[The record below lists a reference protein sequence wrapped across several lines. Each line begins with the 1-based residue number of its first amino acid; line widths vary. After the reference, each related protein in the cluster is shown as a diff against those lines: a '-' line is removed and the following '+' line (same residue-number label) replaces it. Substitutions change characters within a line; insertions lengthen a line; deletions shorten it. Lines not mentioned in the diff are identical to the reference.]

1 MFSQEDRRS
10 QDRMIEFWEHL
21 HQVDINDGF
30 VNKLVID
37 CVNFCKTGCVFTGGQ
52 EDHAGDAD
60 EDAEDQEVA

>member
-1 MFSQEDRRS
+1 
-10 QDRMIEFWEHL
+10 MIEFWEHL

-52 EDHAGDAD
+52 EDHAGEQE
-60 EDAEDQEVA
+60 EDAEDAEDHGKDD